1 MDANLSIYFTPK
13 SNRSR
18 NAKKRMSMPI
28 VVMRMKA
35 ICVHFSGDGGV
46 HRHDTRDLDG
56 YNRHHRR
63 HHEFLHQVH
72 DILRYDR
79 CRAHDGCDVLLRDGR
94 DAVLHDGRD
103 TLLRDG
109 RDALLRDGRDVL
121 HLHGSQEHV
130 EEEHGE
136 GLGEVSWRG
145 RSDLYEYLI
154 GATVPV
160 HGGGVPLCDHLDH
173 HVDGVLRHDRV
184 HGVHDSHEH
193 KETDDDESF
202 SGQNLSV
209 EKS

>member
-1 MDANLSIYFTPK
+1 MLISLFISLQEAYEYGDSVPFN
-13 SNRSR
+13 
-18 NAKKRMSMPI
+18 
-28 VVMRMKA
+28 
-35 ICVHFSGDGGV
+35 GDGGV

-63 HHEFLHQVH
+63 HHELLHQVH
-72 DILRYDR
+72 DVPRYDR
-79 CRAHDGCDVLLRDGR
+79 CRAHDARDVLLPDGR
-94 DAVLHDGRD
+94 DALLH
-103 TLLRDG
+103 DG
-109 RDALLRDGRDVL
+109 RDALLRDGHVVL

-130 EEEHGE
+130 EEEDGE

-173 HVDGVLRHDRV
+173 HVDGVLRQD

-202 SGQNLSV
+202 SEQNLSM

>member
-1 MDANLSIYFTPK
+1 MA
-13 SNRSR
+13 
-18 NAKKRMSMPI
+18 I
-28 VVMRMKA
+28 VVMRMKV
-35 ICVHFSGDGGV
+35 ICVPFNGDGGV

-79 CRAHDGCDVLLRDGR
+79 CRAHDGRDVLLPDGR
-94 DAVLHDGRD
+94 GALLH
-103 TLLRDG
+103 DG
-109 RDALLRDGRDVL
+109 RDALLRDGHDVL

-145 RSDLYEYLI
+145 RS
-154 GATVPV
+154 VPV
-160 HGGGVPLCDHLDH
+160 HGGGVPLGDHLDH
-173 HVDGVLRHDRV
+173 HVDAVRQD
-184 HGVHDSHEH
+184 HGVHDNHEH

-202 SGQNLSV
+202 SGQNLSM